1 MNIETIRFK
10 TNEEFDKW
18 LDKMGGFPENTRV
31 FIGEKEVVYFTDDEK
46 YEI

>member
-18 LDKMGGFPENTRV
+18 LDEMGGFPENTRV
-31 FIGEKEVVYFTDDEK
+31 FIGKKEVVYFTDDEK

>member
-10 TNEEFDKW
+10 NDKEYDGW
-18 LDKMGGFPENTRV
+18 IKKLGGFPENTRV
-31 FIGEKEVVYFTDDEK
+31 FIGKKEVVYFTDDEK

>member
-1 MNIETIRFK
+1 MSDIIKFK
-10 TNEEFDKW
+10 TNSEYDAWIE
-18 LDKMGGFPENTRV
+18 KMGGFPENTRV

>member
-10 TNEEFDKW
+10 TDKEYENWIEE
-18 LDKMGGFPENTRV
+18 LGGFPENTRV